1 MSVSQVQL
9 VRKLRS
15 WASSPPPSHARE
27 CQMVVKRIDDLS
39 KEVQA
44 ALEAL
49 SQPAESYAFCQKACA
64 VYSDLLSCIEA
75 EARGTELKESYLEL
89 LQRLQAERQE
99 VKKDIAF
106 AKERLK
112 SLRARYRIL
121 RCLAPSREEAQQM
134 NARELRLCLHIHKV
148 PQLSGLMDKQDI
160 IEALVSSGV
169 ILA

>member
-27 CQMVVKRIDDLS
+27 CQRVVNTIDDLS

-44 ALEAL
+44 ALDAL
-49 SQPAESYAFCQKACA
+49 SRPAESPAFCQKACA
-64 VYSDLLSCIEA
+64 VYSDLLSCVDMEA
-75 EARGTELKESYLEL
+75 GGTEVKESYLL

-106 AKERLK
+106 VKERLK
-112 SLRARYRIL
+112 SFRARYRIL

-160 IEALVSSGV
+160 IEALVSSGA
-169 ILA
+169 IPA